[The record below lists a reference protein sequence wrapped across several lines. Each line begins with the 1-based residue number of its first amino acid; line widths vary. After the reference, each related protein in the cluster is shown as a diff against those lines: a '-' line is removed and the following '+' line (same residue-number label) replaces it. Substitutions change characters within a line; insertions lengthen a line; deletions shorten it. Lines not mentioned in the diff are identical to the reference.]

1 MDMDNKHIERKI
13 QALDEWIKNNSDSRE
28 LKRAMAVKLTL
39 RGWKYSSITQ
49 CLNVSN
55 GFISKWNKRF
65 NEFGLDG
72 LKLSYKGSSGYLT
85 KQQKQDVINWLNQDD
100 NHGLEK
106 VKRYLREK
114 YDINFKS
121 NSSYYNLIKEAQN
134 CFLQFSAEY
143 F

>member
-1 MDMDNKHIERKI
+1 MKYKHIKKQT
-13 QALDEWIKNNSDSRE
+13 QALDQWIKNNSEPRE
-28 LKRAMAVKLTL
+28 LKRAMVVKLTL
-39 RGWKYSSITQ
+39 QGLSYNSIANY
-49 CLNVSN
+49 LNVSN

-65 NEFGLDG
+65 KESGLEG

-85 KQQKQDVINWLNQDD
+85 KQQKQDVINWLNKND
-100 NHGLEK
+100 NQGLEK
-106 VKRYLREK
+106 IKCYLREK

-121 NSSYYNLIKEAQN
+121 NSSYYNLIKEAQS

>member
-1 MDMDNKHIERKI
+1 MDNKPIETKI

-28 LKRAMAVKLTL
+28 SKRAIVVKLTL
-39 RGWKYSSITQ
+39 QGWNYNSIST
-49 CLNVSN
+49 CINVSN

-65 NEFGLDG
+65 NESGLEG
-72 LKLSYKGSSGYLT
+72 LKLSYKGSSGYLS
-85 KQQKQDVINWLNQDD
+85 KQQKQDVINWLNQDE
-100 NHGLEK
+100 NQGLEK

>member
-1 MDMDNKHIERKI
+1 MDNKPIETKI

-28 LKRAMAVKLTL
+28 SKRAIVVKLTL
-39 RGWKYSSITQ
+39 QGWNYNSIST
-49 CLNVSN
+49 CINVSN

-65 NEFGLDG
+65 NESGLEG
-72 LKLSYKGSSGYLT
+72 LKLSYKGSSGYLS
-85 KQQKQDVINWLNQDD
+85 KQQKQDVINWLNQ
-100 NHGLEK
+100 NNNQGLEK

>member
-1 MDMDNKHIERKI
+1 MEDKHIEKQI
-13 QALDEWIKNNSDSRE
+13 KALDEWVKSNSDSRE
-28 LKRAMAVKLTL
+28 LKRAMVVKLNL
-39 RGWKYSSITQ
+39 QGWDYRSIAKVI
-49 CLNVSN
+49 NVSN

-65 NEFGLDG
+65 KELGVEG

-100 NHGLEK
+100 NQGLEK
-106 VKRYLREK
+106 IKGYLSEK
-114 YDINFKS
+114 YGINFKS

-134 CFLQFSAEY
+134 CFFQFSAEY

>member
-1 MDMDNKHIERKI
+1 MDNKPIETKI

-28 LKRAMAVKLTL
+28 SKRAIVVKLTL
-39 RGWKYSSITQ
+39 QGWNYNSIST
-49 CLNVSN
+49 CINVSN

-65 NEFGLDG
+65 NESGLEG
-72 LKLSYKGSSGYLT
+72 LKLSYKGSSGYLS
-85 KQQKQDVINWLNQDD
+85 KQQKQDVINWLNQ
-100 NHGLEK
+100 NNNQGLEN
-106 VKRYLREK
+106 VKRYLSEK
-114 YDINFKS
+114 YGINFKS

>member
-1 MDMDNKHIERKI
+1 MDNKPIETKI

-28 LKRAMAVKLTL
+28 SKRAIVVKLTL
-39 RGWKYSSITQ
+39 QGWNYNSIST
-49 CLNVSN
+49 CINVSN

-65 NEFGLDG
+65 NESGLEG
-72 LKLSYKGSSGYLT
+72 LKLSYKGSSGYLS
-85 KQQKQDVINWLNQDD
+85 KQQKQDVINWLNQDE
-100 NHGLEK
+100 NQGLEK

-134 CFLQFSAEY
+134 CFLQFSTEY